1 MRLAPSAVAALF
13 ALASPG
19 AALGQEGKGGED
31 AAREWRAKG
40 LVEFKRQA
48 TARGTAEEATKTNL
62 KLDWFPEGTV
72 SLLRLELPFPDHK
85 SDFAG
90 SPFDPEFG
98 DAKVR
103 VGFRAVDVGGLPW
116 TSFAE
121 LTFPTADPESQGTG
135 KYQFS
140 GGVKTVH
147 ALGTIGAGR
156 QSFSA
161 QVQQVVS
168 FAGDAGRK
176 DINQTKI
183 ELEARG
189 TWAPG
194 HLAKATLKPF
204 VDWVGD
210 KRTGGVL
217 EVEGGWAAS
226 RAWLLSI
233 MGGARLWGAGVPGT
247 YTKRVELKAAYRF

>member
-1 MRLAPSAVAALF
+1 MRFPATACAAAAL
-13 ALASPG
+13 LAGP
-19 AALGQEGKGGED
+19 AAAADGPAQEPL
-31 AAREWRAKG
+31 RW
-40 LVEFKRQA
+40 LVELKRQA
-48 TARGTAEEATKTNL
+48 TARGTPDETTKTNL
-62 KLDWFPEGTV
+62 KIEYRPDGPV
-72 SLLRLELPFPDHK
+72 SLLRLELPFPDADT
-85 SDFAG
+85 DFEG
-90 SPFDPEFG
+90 SPFDPDFG
-98 DAKVR
+98 DMKVR
-103 VGFRAVDVGGLPW
+103 VGFRAVEVMGRPV

-121 LTFPTADPESQGTG
+121 MTFPTADPESQGSG
-135 KYQFS
+135 KYQIGVGVRATVPLDTGT
-140 GGVKTVH
+140 GGRRD
-147 ALGTIGAGR
+147 AFA
-156 QSFSA
+156 A

-168 FAGDAGRK
+168 FAGDAERK